1 MMHTAEQDVHDL
13 TQKSS
18 SILPITHFKLK
29 INKMHSVFKM
39 YISRATKK
47 YQSVGEVK
55 PKTKVLRHF
64 QV

>member
-18 SILPITHFKLK
+18 SITHFKLK

-55 PKTKVLRHF
+55 PKTKVLRPF
-64 QV
+64 KV